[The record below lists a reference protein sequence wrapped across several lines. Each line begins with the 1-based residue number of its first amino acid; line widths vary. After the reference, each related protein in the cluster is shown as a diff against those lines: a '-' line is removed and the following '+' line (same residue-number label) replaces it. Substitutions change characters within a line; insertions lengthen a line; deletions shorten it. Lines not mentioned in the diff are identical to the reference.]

1 MDVSIAPK
9 DATPEL
15 SRAEKLLY
23 RLDKSMKIL
32 EIGPSYNPTAPKS
45 QGWNCWTIDHEDQ
58 ANLRAKYKDAG
69 VDVSVIEPVDFI
81 WRDVPLDAVIPQEH
95 MGTFDACIASHVIE
109 HFPNP
114 VQVLRSLQSI
124 LTKDGMLSLA
134 VPDKRFCFD
143 YFKPLS
149 MTGDL
154 LHADF
159 LHTARHTRRTA
170 FNHVAYA
177 AYAEG
182 IAAWGQHDIKKM
194 TLVHSLAEAKK
205 HFDELDESPSAPYV
219 DHHAWHYTPSS
230 FRLVMLELNVLG
242 VLEWMEDVFFPAAG
256 CEFFVTLKRQQMR
269 FPSDSAMEAKRL
281 QLLEDVL
288 HDVHEQCVYFD
299 GLSPIAAGRNVGDA
313 DARTVRMAV
322 QMTNIEAC
330 QEELLRRLGRH
341 GRDVGKIWEVVR
353 AYKKLLLPFRAARRA
368 VVAVYTKRGAIREY
382 IANRAA
388 TAGLVPA
395 SPMQPGVSDTAPSA
409 PLAAPSAPLAPFA
422 ADAFPAASRAISR
435 RK

>member
-1 MDVSIAPK
+1 MDVSITPK
-9 DATPEL
+9 DATQL

-32 EIGPSYNPTAPKS
+32 EIGPSYNPTALKS
-45 QGWNCWTIDHEDQ
+45 QGWNCWTIDHDDQ
-58 ANLRAKYKDAG
+58 ATLRAKYKDAG
-69 VDVSVIEPVDFI
+69 VDVSAIEPVDFI
-81 WRDVPLDAVIPQEH
+81 WRDGPLDAVIPQEH

-154 LHADF
+154 LHADL
-159 LHTARHTRRTA
+159 LHTTRHTRRTA
-170 FNHVAYA
+170 FNNVAYA

-182 IAAWGQHDIKKM
+182 IATWGQHDIKKV
-194 TLVHSLAEAKK
+194 TLVHSLAEAKT

-230 FRLVMLELNVLG
+230 FRLVVLELNVLG
-242 VLEWMEDVFFPAAG
+242 VLEWMEDIFFPAAG
-256 CEFFVTLKRQQMR
+256 CEFFVILKRQQMR
-269 FPSDSAMEAKRL
+269 FPTDLAMEAKRL
-281 QLLEDVL
+281 QLLEGVL

-299 GLSPIAAGRNVGDA
+299 GLSPIAAGRNFGDA
-313 DARTVRMAV
+313 DVRTVMAV

-330 QEELLRRLGRH
+330 QEELLRRFERQGK
-341 GRDVGKIWEVVR
+341 DVGKIWEVVR
-353 AYKKLLLPFRAARRA
+353 AYKKLLLPFWVARRA
-368 VVAVYTKRGAIREY
+368 VVTVYAKWGAIREY
-382 IANRAA
+382 VADRAT
-388 TAGLVPA
+388 TAA
-395 SPMQPGVSDTAPSA
+395 RRR
-409 PLAAPSAPLAPFA
+409 
-422 ADAFPAASRAISR
+422 SRP
-435 RK
+435 